1 VTAPTAGQ
9 GVWPA
14 RIRVGRGVKGLDV
27 TLRGLELEAHEGI
40 VADHPGIVPGSDG
53 VGVSR
58 AHVNRRSV
66 LMDDMEMPGLH
77 HPAMGG
83 LTRS

>member
-1 VTAPTAGQ
+1 
-9 GVWPA
+9 
-14 RIRVGRGVKGLDV
+14 VKGLDV